1 MRMRSSWRG
10 LLPMSPSDTYSSYW
24 GRTLLEVPSRLPDCH
39 AMRDSSGYS
48 ESTTTPA
55 NSIPRS
61 PTTMY
66 NRATLQTPNEP
77 PAATPPPL
85 IDPSYSASDYRHAPD
100 PYDAGRGTPERQS
113 DDG

>member
-1 MRMRSSWRG
+1 
-10 LLPMSPSDTYSSYW
+10 
-24 GRTLLEVPSRLPDCH
+24 
-39 AMRDSSGYS
+39 
-48 ESTTTPA
+48 
-55 NSIPRS
+55 
-61 PTTMY
+61 MY